1 MRSIFLQILF
11 RRRFARRVAR
21 KRSHFHDL
29 ATTDWLTGG
38 EYIQIYG
45 MALYKIGEDGY
56 FFARPSAR
64 TSDRRDIRTYAGL
77 STDHIVS
84 GMSSHEIAIAI
95 FPFFV

>member
-11 RRRFARRVAR
+11 RRRFTRGIAR
-21 KRSHFHDL
+21 KRSDFHDL
-29 ATTDWLTGG
+29 AATDWLTDG

-45 MALYKIGEDGY
+45 TALYKIGNHGY
-56 FFARPSAR
+56 FFASPSAM
-64 TSDRRDIRTYAGL
+64 TSDKRDIRTYAGL